1 MLLDYDF
8 LLLLN
13 DESGNPT
20 RYYYLLQDFE
30 KDFVASEVAQN
41 KARQFVKE
49 IIGRE
54 KASKTKNSTIE
65 ISNTKASAIKNET
78 IGSGDLKKACEKI
91 KSGLPFGIISAF
103 KPFKDAFYR
112 DFNNNEQKLLIGA
125 AKSGCIQSSTDKL
138 AQLKTR
144 LIYWQDKS
152 VKVDWDKPIGIKDF
166 FKGNN
171 YLYRRL
177 CFLLGKHFMD
187 RFLKNNAKA
196 SVKDFIS
203 SKEFVAKYR
212 YTPKQNTER
221 AKKLQSYLENK
232 RDFIGF
238 VQTIN
243 SLKDNPQDPF
253 LPNEE
258 TSFLV
263 FANEPTIVFNLRDYL
278 LVLAQIFNQQ
288 AICYCESKC
297 PIELI
302 NASPSKDFNKTQDSF
317 SDIKFST
324 PNQLEQSL
332 NALKNKLSAF
342 FSKHHDKHNGME
354 FNEMAKTQIEALYMP
369 QSSDGFDDF
378 REHLEDSIKSFIRA
392 KKNCYGFPK
401 IFDVADIE
409 QEEREVIEW
418 REKNRASKQSYKQNL
433 QINKIANDL
442 KRDKA
447 VDKRAILSVIDADI
461 ERGFIPPKDLLK
473 QLEKISASLS
483 KDIVIAIKQVEKL
496 ELNYVLI
503 DNIQHNTLDDT
514 LDFTFIVGDSLSVQ
528 SLYVTFHLVIDMDR
542 PMSEQFLNH
551 IGKLGS
557 FESRERALEWVRLTQ
572 AKLIVETPR
581 EALKNAQLS
590 QIEEIL
596 TGCIFNGAYRFQNN
610 LKGNRH
616 GNFKQNSHPNKEE
629 QAMPKR

>member
-1 MLLDYDF
+1 MA
-8 LLLLN
+8 
-13 DESGNPT
+13 
-20 RYYYLLQDFE
+20 R
-30 KDFVASEVAQN
+30 EVAQN
-41 KARQFVKE
+41 RTKRFVKE
-49 IIGRE
+49 IIGSE
-54 KASKTKNSTIE
+54 KASKTKNSTLE
-65 ISNTKASAIKNET
+65 VSNTKASAIENET
-78 IGSGDLKKACEKI
+78 IGSGDLKKVCEKI
-91 KSGLPFGIISAF
+91 KSALPFGIISAF

-125 AKSGCIQSSTDKL
+125 AKSGCIQSSVDKL

-144 LIYWQDKS
+144 LLYWQDKS
-152 VKVDWDKPIGIKDF
+152 VKVDWDKPILIKDF

-187 RFLKNNAKA
+187 RFLKNSAKA
-196 SVKDFIS
+196 SVKDFVS

-221 AKKLQSYLENK
+221 AKKLQSYLESK

-238 VQTIN
+238 VQTLN
-243 SLKDNPQDPF
+243 SLKDSPQDPF

-258 TSFLV
+258 ISFLV

-302 NASPSKDFNKTQDSF
+302 NASPGKDFNKTQDSF

-332 NALKNKLSAF
+332 NDLKNKLSAF
-342 FSKHHDKHNGME
+342 FSKHPDKHNGIE
-354 FNEMAKTQIEALYMP
+354 FNEIAKTQIEALYMP
-369 QSSDGFDDF
+369 QSSDDF

-392 KKNCYGFPK
+392 KKNRYGFPR
-401 IFDVADIE
+401 IFDIADIE
-409 QEEREVIEW
+409 QEERKVIEW

-442 KRDKA
+442 KRDK
-447 VDKRAILSVIDADI
+447 VINKRTILSVIDADM

-496 ELNYVLI
+496 ELNYALI

-528 SLYVTFHLVIDMDR
+528 SLYVTFNLVIDMDR

-551 IGKLGS
+551 IGELGS
-557 FESRERALEWVRLTQ
+557 FESRERALECVRL
-572 AKLIVETPR
+572 AESKLIIETPR
-581 EALKNAQLS
+581 EALKNAELS

-596 TGCIFNGAYRFQNN
+596 TGCIFNGTYRFQNN

-616 GNFKQNSHPNKEE
+616 GNFK
-629 QAMPKR
+629 

>member
-30 KDFVASEVAQN
+30 KDFVASKVAQN
-41 KARQFVKE
+41 KAKRFVKE
-49 IIGRE
+49 IIGSE
-54 KASKTKNSTIE
+54 KASKTKNSAIE
-65 ISNTKASAIKNET
+65 ISNTKASAVKNEA

-112 DFNNNEQKLLIGA
+112 DFNHNEQKLLIGA
-125 AKSGCIQSSTDKL
+125 AKSGCIQSSADKL

-144 LIYWQDKS
+144 LLYWQDKS
-152 VKVDWDKPIGIKDF
+152 VKVDWDKPILIKDF

-232 RDFIGF
+232 RDFIGL

-288 AICYCESKC
+288 AICYCKSKC

-302 NASPSKDFNKTQDSF
+302 NASPGKDFNKTQDSF

-332 NALKNKLSAF
+332 NDLKNKLAAF
-342 FSKHHDKHNGME
+342 FSKHPDKHNGME
-354 FNEMAKTQIEALYMP
+354 FNEIAKTQIEALCMP
-369 QSSDGFDDF
+369 QSNDDLDDF
-378 REHLEDSIKSFIRA
+378 REHLEESIKSFIRA
-392 KKNCYGFPK
+392 KKNRYGFPK

-442 KRDKA
+442 KRDKV
-447 VDKRAILSVIDADI
+447 VDKRTILSVIDADI
-461 ERGFIPPKDLLK
+461 ERGSIPPKDLLK

-496 ELNYVLI
+496 ELNYALI
-503 DNIQHNTLDDT
+503 DNIQHNELDDT

-528 SLYVTFHLVIDMDR
+528 SLYVTFDLVIDMDR

-551 IGKLGS
+551 IGELGS
-557 FESRERALEWVRLTQ
+557 FESRERALECVRLTQ
-572 AKLIVETPR
+572 AKLIIEVPR
-581 EALKNAQLS
+581 EALKNAELS

-596 TGCIFNGAYRFQNN
+596 TGCIFNGAYRLQND

-616 GNFKQNSHPNKEE
+616 GNFK
-629 QAMPKR
+629 

>member
-41 KARQFVKE
+41 RTKRFVKE

-65 ISNTKASAIKNET
+65 ISNTKSSAIKNEA
-78 IGSGDLKKACEKI
+78 IGSCDLKKVCEKI

-125 AKSGCIQSSTDKL
+125 AKSGCIQSSADKL

-144 LIYWQDKS
+144 LLYWQDKS
-152 VKVDWDKPIGIKDF
+152 VKVDWDKPILIKDF

-196 SVKDFIS
+196 SVKDFMS

-253 LPNEE
+253 LPDEE
-258 TSFLV
+258 ISFLV
-263 FANEPTIVFNLRDYL
+263 FANEPTIIFNLRDYL
-278 LVLAQIFNQQ
+278 LVLAQMFNQQ
-288 AICYCESKC
+288 AICHCENAKKY

-302 NASPSKDFNKTQDSF
+302 NASPGKDFNKTQDSF

-332 NALKNKLSAF
+332 NALKNKLAAF
-342 FSKHHDKHNGME
+342 FSKHPDKHNGME
-354 FNEMAKTQIEALYMP
+354 FNEIVKTQIEALYMP

-378 REHLEDSIKSFIRA
+378 RKHLEDSIKSFIRA
-392 KKNCYGFPK
+392 KKNRYGFPK

-418 REKNRASKQSYKQNL
+418 REKKRASKQSYKQNL

-442 KRDKA
+442 KRDKI
-447 VDKRAILSVIDADI
+447 VDKRTILSVIDADM
-461 ERGFIPPKDLLK
+461 ERGSIPPKDLLK
-473 QLEKISASLS
+473 QLETISASLS

-496 ELNYVLI
+496 ELNYTLI

-528 SLYVTFHLVIDMDR
+528 SLYVTFDLVIDMDR

-551 IGKLGS
+551 IGELGS
-557 FESRERALEWVRLTQ
+557 FKSREEALEWVRLSQT
-572 AKLIVETPR
+572 KLIIEAPR
-581 EALKNAQLS
+581 EALKNAELS

-596 TGCIFNGAYRFQNN
+596 TGCIFNGAYRLQND

-616 GNFKQNSHPNKEE
+616 ENFKQN
-629 QAMPKR
+629 

>member
-30 KDFVASEVAQN
+30 KDFVASKVAQN
-41 KARQFVKE
+41 KAKRFVKE

-54 KASKTKNSTIE
+54 KVSKTKNSTIKV
-65 ISNTKASAIKNET
+65 SSTKASAIKNET

-125 AKSGCIQSSTDKL
+125 AKSGCIQSSADKL

-152 VKVDWDKPIGIKDF
+152 VKVDWDKPILIKDF

-221 AKKLQSYLENK
+221 AKKLQSYLESK

-238 VQTIN
+238 VQTLN

-253 LPNEE
+253 LPSEE
-258 TSFLV
+258 ISFLV
-263 FANEPTIVFNLRDYL
+263 FANEPTIIFNLRDYL

-302 NASPSKDFNKTQDSF
+302 NASPGKDFNKTHDSF

-342 FSKHHDKHNGME
+342 FSKHPDKHNGME
-354 FNEMAKTQIEALYMP
+354 FNEIAKTQIEALYLP

-392 KKNCYGFPK
+392 KKNRYGFPK

-442 KRDKA
+442 KRDKV
-447 VDKRAILSVIDADI
+447 VDKRTILSVIDTDI
-461 ERGFIPPKDLLK
+461 ERGSIPPKDLLK

-496 ELNYVLI
+496 ELNYALI

-514 LDFTFIVGDSLSVQ
+514 LNFTFIVGDSLSVQ
-528 SLYVTFHLVIDMDR
+528 SLYVTFDLVIDMDR
-542 PMSEQFLNH
+542 PISEQFLNH

-557 FESRERALEWVRLTQ
+557 FESRERALECVRLTQ
-572 AKLIVETPR
+572 AKLIIEVPK

-616 GNFKQNSHPNKEE
+616 GNFK
-629 QAMPKR
+629 

>member
-1 MLLDYDF
+1 
-8 LLLLN
+8 
-13 DESGNPT
+13 
-20 RYYYLLQDFE
+20 
-30 KDFVASEVAQN
+30 
-41 KARQFVKE
+41 
-49 IIGRE
+49 
-54 KASKTKNSTIE
+54 
-65 ISNTKASAIKNET
+65 
-78 IGSGDLKKACEKI
+78 
-91 KSGLPFGIISAF
+91 
-103 KPFKDAFYR
+103 
-112 DFNNNEQKLLIGA
+112 
-125 AKSGCIQSSTDKL
+125 
-138 AQLKTR
+138 
-144 LIYWQDKS
+144 
-152 VKVDWDKPIGIKDF
+152 
-166 FKGNN
+166 
-171 YLYRRL
+171 
-177 CFLLGKHFMD
+177 MD

-196 SVKDFIS
+196 SVKDFMS
-203 SKEFVAKYR
+203 SKEFVNKYR
-212 YTPKQNTER
+212 YTPEQNTER

-288 AICYCESKC
+288 AICYCKSKD

-302 NASPSKDFNKTQDSF
+302 NASPGKDFNKTQDSF

-342 FSKHHDKHNGME
+342 FSKHPDKHNGME
-354 FNEMAKTQIEALYMP
+354 FNEIAKTQIEALYMP
-369 QSSDGFDDF
+369 QSGGCFDDF
-378 REHLEDSIKSFIRA
+378 REHLEDSVKSFIRA
-392 KKNCYGFPK
+392 KQNRGFPK

-418 REKNRASKQSYKQNL
+418 REKERASKQSYKQNL
-433 QINKIANDL
+433 QIHKIANDL
-442 KRDKA
+442 KRNKV
-447 VDKRAILSVIDADI
+447 VDKKTILSMIDADI
-461 ERGFIPPKDLLK
+461 DRGFIPPKDLLK

-496 ELNYVLI
+496 ELNYALI

-542 PMSEQFLNH
+542 SMSEQFLNH
-551 IGKLGS
+551 IGELGS

-581 EALKNAQLS
+581 EALKNAELS

-596 TGCIFNGAYRFQNN
+596 TGCIFNGAYRLQNN

-616 GNFKQNSHPNKEE
+616 GNFK
-629 QAMPKR
+629 

>member
-1 MLLDYDF
+1 M
-8 LLLLN
+8 
-13 DESGNPT
+13 
-20 RYYYLLQDFE
+20 
-30 KDFVASEVAQN
+30 ASKVAQN
-41 KARQFVKE
+41 GAKRFVKE

-54 KASKTKNSTIE
+54 KASKTKNSAIE
-65 ISNTKASAIKNET
+65 VSSTKASAIKNET
-78 IGSGDLKKACEKI
+78 TKSGDLKKVCEKI
-91 KSGLPFGIISAF
+91 KSALPFGIISAF

-112 DFNNNEQKLLIGA
+112 DFNDNEQKLLIGA
-125 AKSGCIQSSTDKL
+125 AKSGCIQSNADKL

-152 VKVDWDKPIGIKDF
+152 VKVDWDKPILIKGF

-187 RFLKNNAKA
+187 RFLKNNDKA
-196 SVKDFIS
+196 SVKDFMS

-238 VQTIN
+238 VQTLN

-253 LPNEE
+253 LPSEE

-263 FANEPTIVFNLRDYL
+263 FANEPTIIFNLRDYL

-302 NASPSKDFNKTQDSF
+302 NASPGKYFNKTQDSF
-317 SDIKFST
+317 PDIKFST

-332 NALKNKLSAF
+332 NALKNKLNAF

-369 QSSDGFDDF
+369 HSSDGFDDF
-378 REHLEDSIKSFIRA
+378 HEHLEDSIKSFIRA
-392 KKNCYGFPK
+392 KKNRYGFPK

-418 REKNRASKQSYKQNL
+418 REKERAPKQSYKQNL

-442 KRDKA
+442 KRDKV
-447 VDKRAILSVIDADI
+447 VDKRTILSVIDADI
-461 ERGFIPPKDLLK
+461 EHGFIPPKDLLK

-496 ELNYVLI
+496 ELNYALI

-514 LDFTFIVGDSLSVQ
+514 LNFTFIVGDSLSVQ
-528 SLYVTFHLVIDMDR
+528 SLYVTFNLVIDMDR

-557 FESRERALEWVRLTQ
+557 FKSRERALECVRLSQT
-572 AKLIVETPR
+572 KLIIGTPR
-581 EALKNAQLS
+581 EALKNAELS

-596 TGCIFNGAYRFQNN
+596 TGCIFNGAYQLQNN

-616 GNFKQNSHPNKEE
+616 GNFK
-629 QAMPKR
+629 

>member
-13 DESGNPT
+13 DDSGNPT

-41 KARQFVKE
+41 RAKQFVKD
-49 IIGRE
+49 IIGSE
-54 KASKTKNSTIE
+54 KASKTKNSAIE

-78 IGSGDLKKACEKI
+78 IGSSDLKKVCEKI

-112 DFNNNEQKLLIGA
+112 DFNHNEQKLLIEA
-125 AKSGCIQSSTDKL
+125 AKSGCIQSNADKL

-144 LIYWQDKS
+144 LIYWQNKS
-152 VKVDWDKPIGIKDF
+152 VKVDWDKPILIKDF

-196 SVKDFIS
+196 SVKDFMS

-232 RDFIGF
+232 HDSIGF
-238 VQTIN
+238 VQALN

-253 LPNEE
+253 LPDEE

-302 NASPSKDFNKTQDSF
+302 NASPGKDFNKTQDSF

-332 NALKNKLSAF
+332 NDLKNKLSTF
-342 FSKHHDKHNGME
+342 FSKHPDKHNGME
-354 FNEMAKTQIEALYMP
+354 FNEMAKTQIEALYLP

-392 KKNCYGFPK
+392 KKNRYGFPR

-409 QEEREVIEW
+409 QKEREVIEW
-418 REKNRASKQSYKQNL
+418 REKKRASKQSYKQNL

-442 KRDKA
+442 KRNKI
-447 VDKRAILSVIDADI
+447 VDKRTILSVIDADI
-461 ERGFIPPKDLLK
+461 ERGFIPPKDWLK
-473 QLEKISASLS
+473 QLETISASLS

-496 ELNYVLI
+496 ELNYALI

-514 LDFTFIVGDSLSVQ
+514 LNFTFIVGDSLSVQ
-528 SLYVTFHLVIDMDR
+528 SLYVTFDLVIDMDR
-542 PMSEQFLNH
+542 PISEQFLNH

-557 FESRERALEWVRLTQ
+557 FESRERALECVRLTQ

-616 GNFKQNSHPNKEE
+616 GNFK
-629 QAMPKR
+629 

>member
-1 MLLDYDF
+1 MDYDF

-30 KDFVASEVAQN
+30 KDFVAREVAQN
-41 KARQFVKE
+41 RAKRFVKE
-49 IIGRE
+49 IIGEE
-54 KASKTKNSTIE
+54 KASKTKDSAIE
-65 ISNTKASAIKNET
+65 VSNTKASDIENET
-78 IGSGDLKKACEKI
+78 IGSGDLKKVCEKI
-91 KSGLPFGIISAF
+91 KSALPFGFISAF

-144 LIYWQDKS
+144 LLYWQDKS

-196 SVKDFIS
+196 SVKDFMS
-203 SKEFVAKYR
+203 SKEFVSKYR

-221 AKKLQSYLENK
+221 AKKLQSYLESK

-238 VQTIN
+238 VQTLN

-278 LVLAQIFNQQ
+278 LVLAQVFNQQ

-297 PIELI
+297 PIGLI
-302 NASPSKDFNKTQDSF
+302 NASPGKDFDKTQDSF

-342 FSKHHDKHNGME
+342 FSKHPDKHNGME
-354 FNEMAKTQIEALYMP
+354 FNEIAKTQIEALYMP
-369 QSSDGFDDF
+369 QSSDDF

-392 KKNCYGFPK
+392 KKNRYGFPK

-409 QEEREVIEW
+409 QEEREVIKW
-418 REKNRASKQSYKQNL
+418 REKERASKQSYKQNL
-433 QINKIANDL
+433 QIKKIANDL
-442 KRDKA
+442 KRNKV
-447 VDKRAILSVIDADI
+447 VDKITILSVIDADL

-496 ELNYVLI
+496 ELNYALI
-503 DNIQHNTLDDT
+503 DNIQYNTLNDT
-514 LDFTFIVGDSLSVQ
+514 LDFTFIIGDSLSVQ
-528 SLYVTFHLVIDMDR
+528 SLYVTFDLVIDIDR

-557 FESRERALEWVRLTQ
+557 YNSIKKVLECMRLTQ
-572 AKLIVETPR
+572 AKLIIKAPR
-581 EALKNAQLS
+581 EALRNAELS

-596 TGCIFNGAYRFQNN
+596 TGCIFNGAYR
-610 LKGNRH
+610 L
-616 GNFKQNSHPNKEE
+616 
-629 QAMPKR
+629 

>member
-13 DESGNPT
+13 DENGNPT

-30 KDFVASEVAQN
+30 KDFVAREVAQN
-41 KARQFVKE
+41 GAKRFVKE
-49 IIGRE
+49 IIGSE

-78 IGSGDLKKACEKI
+78 TRSGDLKKACEKI

-112 DFNNNEQKLLIGA
+112 DFNHNEQKLLIGA
-125 AKSGCIQSSTDKL
+125 AKSGCIQSSADKL

-152 VKVDWDKPIGIKDF
+152 VKVDWDKPILIKDF

-196 SVKDFIS
+196 SVKDFMS

-278 LVLAQIFNQQ
+278 LVLVQIFNQQ
-288 AICYCESKC
+288 AICYCESKY

-302 NASPSKDFNKTQDSF
+302 NASPGKDFNKTQDNF

-332 NALKNKLSAF
+332 NALKNKLAAF
-342 FSKHHDKHNGME
+342 FSKHPDKNNGIE
-354 FNEMAKTQIEALYMP
+354 FNEIVKTQIEALYMP
-369 QSSDGFDDF
+369 HSSDGFDDF

-392 KKNCYGFPK
+392 KKNRYGFPK

-418 REKNRASKQSYKQNL
+418 REKKKASKQSYKQNL
-433 QINKIANDL
+433 QTNKIANDL
-442 KRDKA
+442 KRDKV
-447 VDKRAILSVIDADI
+447 VDKRTILSVIDADI
-461 ERGFIPPKDLLK
+461 ERSFIPPKDLK

-496 ELNYVLI
+496 ELNYALI
-503 DNIQHNTLDDT
+503 DNIQHNTLDNT
-514 LDFTFIVGDSLSVQ
+514 LNFTFIIGDSLSVQ
-528 SLYVTFHLVIDMDR
+528 SLYVTFDLVIDMDR

-557 FESRERALEWVRLTQ
+557 FESRERALEWVRLSQT
-572 AKLIVETPR
+572 KLIIETPR

-596 TGCIFNGAYRFQNN
+596 TGCIFNGAYHLQND
-610 LKGNRH
+610 LKKGR
-616 GNFKQNSHPNKEE
+616 
-629 QAMPKR
+629 

>member
-30 KDFVASEVAQN
+30 KDFVASKVAQN
-41 KARQFVKE
+41 KAKQFVKE
-49 IIGRE
+49 IIGSE
-54 KASKTKNSTIE
+54 KASKTKNSAIAV
-65 ISNTKASAIKNET
+65 SNTKTSAIESKT
-78 IGSGDLKKACEKI
+78 IGSYDLKKVCEKI
-91 KSGLPFGIISAF
+91 KSALPFGIISAF

-112 DFNNNEQKLLIGA
+112 DSNHNEQKLLIGA
-125 AKSGCIQSSTDKL
+125 AKSGCIQSSADKL

-152 VKVDWDKPIGIKDF
+152 VKVDWDKPIGINDF

-171 YLYRRL
+171 YLYKRL

-196 SVKDFIS
+196 SVKDFMS

-221 AKKLQSYLENK
+221 AKKLQSYLESK

-238 VQTIN
+238 VQTLN
-243 SLKDNPQDPF
+243 SLKDSPQNPF

-288 AICYCESKC
+288 AICHCENAKKY

-302 NASPSKDFNKTQDSF
+302 NASPGKDFNKTQDSF

-332 NALKNKLSAF
+332 NALKNKLAAF
-342 FSKHHDKHNGME
+342 FSKHPDKHNGIE
-354 FNEMAKTQIEALYMP
+354 FNEIVKTQIEALYLP
-369 QSSDGFDDF
+369 QSSDDFDDF
-378 REHLEDSIKSFIRA
+378 RKHLEDSVKSFIRA
-392 KKNCYGFPK
+392 KKNRYGFPR

-418 REKNRASKQSYKQNL
+418 REKKKASKQSYKQNL

-442 KRDKA
+442 KRDKI
-447 VDKRAILSVIDADI
+447 VDERTILSVIDADI

-473 QLEKISASLS
+473 QLEKINASLS

-496 ELNYVLI
+496 ELSYALI

-514 LDFTFIVGDSLSVQ
+514 LDFTFIIGDSLSVQ
-528 SLYVTFHLVIDMDR
+528 SLYVTFDLVIDMDR

-551 IGKLGS
+551 IGELGS
-557 FESRERALEWVRLTQ
+557 FESRERALECVRLTQ
-572 AKLIVETPR
+572 AKLIIEAPR
-581 EALKNAQLS
+581 EALKNAELS

-616 GNFKQNSHPNKEE
+616 GNFK
-629 QAMPKR
+629 

>member
-1 MLLDYDF
+1 MLMDYDF

-13 DESGNPT
+13 DESGKPT
-20 RYYYLLQDFE
+20 KHYDLLQDFE
-30 KDFVASEVAQN
+30 KDFVAREVAQN
-41 KARQFVKE
+41 RAKRFVKE
-49 IIGRE
+49 IIGSE
-54 KASKTKNSTIE
+54 KASKTKNSALE
-65 ISNTKASAIKNET
+65 VSNTKSSAIKNET
-78 IGSGDLKKACEKI
+78 TKSGDLKKVCEKI

-112 DFNNNEQKLLIGA
+112 DFNNDEQKLLIGA
-125 AKSGCIQSSTDKL
+125 AKSGCIQSGADRL
-138 AQLKTR
+138 AQLKTH
-144 LIYWQDKS
+144 LLYWQDKS

-166 FKGNN
+166 FKGND
-171 YLYRRL
+171 YLYRRF
-177 CFLLGKHFMD
+177 CFLLGEHFMD

-196 SVKDFIS
+196 SVKDFMS
-203 SKEFVAKYR
+203 SKEFINKYR
-212 YTPKQNTER
+212 YTPEQNTER
-221 AKKLQSYLENK
+221 AKKLQSYLESK

-238 VQTIN
+238 VQTLN
-243 SLKDNPQDPF
+243 SLKDSPQDPF
-253 LPNEE
+253 LPHEE
-258 TSFLV
+258 TGFLV
-263 FANEPTIVFNLRDYL
+263 FANEPTIVFNLRNYL

-288 AICYCESKC
+288 AICYCKSKG

-302 NASPSKDFNKTQDSF
+302 NASPGKDFNKTQDSF

-332 NALKNKLSAF
+332 NALKNKLSTF
-342 FSKHHDKHNGME
+342 FSKHPDKHNGME
-354 FNEMAKTQIEALYMP
+354 FNEIAKTQIEALYMP

-392 KKNCYGFPK
+392 KQNRGFPK

-418 REKNRASKQSYKQNL
+418 REKERASKQSYKQNL

-442 KRDKA
+442 KRDKI
-447 VDKRAILSVIDADI
+447 VDKRTILSVIDADI

-483 KDIVIAIKQVEKL
+483 KNIVITIKQVEKL
-496 ELNYVLI
+496 ELNYALI

-528 SLYVTFHLVIDMDR
+528 SLYVTFNLVIDIDR
-542 PMSEQFLNH
+542 PMSEQFLNY
-551 IGKLGS
+551 IGELGS

-581 EALKNAQLS
+581 EVLKNAELS

-596 TGCIFNGAYRFQNN
+596 TGCIFNGAYRLQNN

-616 GNFKQNSHPNKEE
+616 GNFK
-629 QAMPKR
+629 

>member
-30 KDFVASEVAQN
+30 KDFVASKVAQN
-41 KARQFVKE
+41 KAKQFVKE

-54 KASKTKNSTIE
+54 KASKTKNSAIE

-78 IGSGDLKKACEKI
+78 TKSGDLKKACEKI

-112 DFNNNEQKLLIGA
+112 DFNHNEQKLLIGA
-125 AKSGCIQSSTDKL
+125 TKSGCIQSSADKA
-138 AQLKTR
+138 AQLKMR
-144 LIYWQDKS
+144 LPYWQDKS
-152 VKVDWDKPIGIKDF
+152 VKVDWDKPILIKDF
-166 FKGNN
+166 FKGND

-177 CFLLGKHFMD
+177 CFLLGKYFID

-196 SVKDFIS
+196 SVKDFMS
-203 SKEFVAKYR
+203 SKEFVNKYR
-212 YTPKQNTER
+212 YTPNQNTER
-221 AKKLQSYLENK
+221 AKKLQSYLESK

-238 VQTIN
+238 VQTLNFLKN
-243 SLKDNPQDPF
+243 SPQDPF
-253 LPNEE
+253 LPDEE
-258 TSFLV
+258 ISFLV
-263 FANEPTIVFNLRDYL
+263 FANEPTIIFNLRGYL
-278 LVLAQIFNQQ
+278 LVLAQVFNQQ

-302 NASPSKDFNKTQDSF
+302 NASPGKDFNKTQDSF

-332 NALKNKLSAF
+332 NALKSKLAAF
-342 FSKHHDKHNGME
+342 FSKHPDKHNGIE
-354 FNEMAKTQIEALYMP
+354 FNEIVKTQIEALYLP
-369 QSSDGFDDF
+369 QSSDDFGDF
-378 REHLEDSIKSFIRA
+378 RKHLEDSVKSFIRA
-392 KKNCYGFPK
+392 KKNRYGFPR

-418 REKNRASKQSYKQNL
+418 REKEGASKQSYKQNL

-442 KRDKA
+442 KRDKI
-447 VDKRAILSVIDADI
+447 VDKRTILSVIDADI

-473 QLEKISASLS
+473 QLETISASLS

-496 ELNYVLI
+496 ELNYALI
-503 DNIQHNTLDDT
+503 DNIQHNDLDDT

-528 SLYVTFHLVIDMDR
+528 SLYVTFNLVIDIDR

-557 FESRERALEWVRLTQ
+557 FKSREEALEWVRLSQT
-572 AKLIVETPR
+572 KLIIEAPR
-581 EALKNAQLS
+581 EALKNAELS

-596 TGCIFNGAYRFQNN
+596 TGCIFNGAYRLQND

-616 GNFKQNSHPNKEE
+616 ENFKQN
-629 QAMPKR
+629 

>member
-41 KARQFVKE
+41 KAKRFVKE
-49 IIGRE
+49 IIGSE
-54 KASKTKNSTIE
+54 KASETKNSTIKV
-65 ISNTKASAIKNET
+65 SNTKASAIESKT
-78 IGSGDLKKACEKI
+78 IGSYDLKKVCEKI
-91 KSGLPFGIISAF
+91 KSALPFGIISAF

-112 DFNNNEQKLLIGA
+112 DFNHNEQKLLIGA
-125 AKSGCIQSSTDKL
+125 AKSGCIQSSADKL

-152 VKVDWDKPIGIKDF
+152 VKVDWDKPILIKDF

-177 CFLLGKHFMD
+177 CFLLGKHFID

-238 VQTIN
+238 VQTLN
-243 SLKDNPQDPF
+243 SLKDNLQDPF

-302 NASPSKDFNKTQDSF
+302 NASPGKDFNKTQDSF

-332 NALKNKLSAF
+332 NDLKNKLSAF
-342 FSKHHDKHNGME
+342 FSKHPDKHNGME
-354 FNEMAKTQIEALYMP
+354 FNEIAKTQIEALYMP
-369 QSSDGFDDF
+369 QSNDDLDDF

-392 KKNCYGFPK
+392 KKNRYGFPK

-418 REKNRASKQSYKQNL
+418 RERNRASKQSYKQNL

-447 VDKRAILSVIDADI
+447 VDKRAILSVIDADM

-496 ELNYVLI
+496 ELNYALI
-503 DNIQHNTLDDT
+503 DNIQHNTLD
-514 LDFTFIVGDSLSVQ
+514 FTFIIGDSLSVQ
-528 SLYVTFHLVIDMDR
+528 SLYVTFHLVIDMDS

-551 IGKLGS
+551 IGKLGN
-557 FESRERALEWVRLTQ
+557 FESRERALECVRLSQT
-572 AKLIVETPR
+572 KLIIETPR
-581 EALKNAQLS
+581 EALKNAELS

-596 TGCIFNGAYRFQNN
+596 TGCIFNGAYRLQND

-616 GNFKQNSHPNKEE
+616 GNFKQN
-629 QAMPKR
+629 

>member
-41 KARQFVKE
+41 RARQFVKE

-54 KASKTKNSTIE
+54 KASKTKNSTIKV
-65 ISNTKASAIKNET
+65 SNTKASAIKNET
-78 IGSGDLKKACEKI
+78 TKSGDLKKVCEKI

-112 DFNNNEQKLLIGA
+112 DFSNNEQKLMIGA

-152 VKVDWDKPIGIKDF
+152 VKVDWDKPILIKDF

-177 CFLLGKHFMD
+177 CFLLGKHFID

-196 SVKDFIS
+196 SVKDFMS

-302 NASPSKDFNKTQDSF
+302 NASPGKDFNKTQDSF

-332 NALKNKLSAF
+332 NDLKNKLNAF
-342 FSKHHDKHNGME
+342 FSKHPDKNNGIE
-354 FNEMAKTQIEALYMP
+354 FNKIVKTQIEALYLP

-392 KKNCYGFPK
+392 KKNRYGFPR

-409 QEEREVIEW
+409 QKEREVIEW

-442 KRDKA
+442 KRDKV
-447 VDKRAILSVIDADI
+447 VDKRTILSVIDADL

-496 ELNYVLI
+496 ELNYALI

-528 SLYVTFHLVIDMDR
+528 SLYVTFNLVIDMDR

-551 IGKLGS
+551 IGELGS
-557 FESRERALEWVRLTQ
+557 FESRERALECVRLSQT
-572 AKLIVETPR
+572 KLIIETPR
-581 EALKNAQLS
+581 ETLKNAELS

-596 TGCIFNGAYRFQNN
+596 TGCIFNGAYRLQNN

-616 GNFKQNSHPNKEE
+616 GNFK
-629 QAMPKR
+629 

>member
-13 DESGNPT
+13 DENGNPT

-41 KARQFVKE
+41 KAKRFVKE
-49 IIGRE
+49 IIGSE
-54 KASKTKNSTIE
+54 KASKTKNSAIE
-65 ISNTKASAIKNET
+65 ISSTKASAIKNET
-78 IGSGDLKKACEKI
+78 IGSGDLKKVCEKI
-91 KSGLPFGIISAF
+91 KSTLLFGIISAF

-112 DFNNNEQKLLIGA
+112 DFSNNEQKLLIGA
-125 AKSGCIQSSTDKL
+125 AKSGCIQSSADKL

-152 VKVDWDKPIGIKDF
+152 VKVDWDKPILIKDF

-196 SVKDFIS
+196 SVKDFMS

-238 VQTIN
+238 VQTLN

-258 TSFLV
+258 ISFLV
-263 FANEPTIVFNLRDYL
+263 FSNEPTIVFNLRDYL

-302 NASPSKDFNKTQDSF
+302 NASPGKDFNKTQDSF

-332 NALKNKLSAF
+332 NALKNKLAAF

-369 QSSDGFDDF
+369 HSSDGFDDF

-392 KKNCYGFPK
+392 KKNRYGFPK

-442 KRDKA
+442 KHDKI
-447 VDKRAILSVIDADI
+447 VDKRTILSVIDADI

-473 QLEKISASLS
+473 QLETISASLS

-496 ELNYVLI
+496 ELNYALI

-514 LDFTFIVGDSLSVQ
+514 LNFTFIVGDSLSVQ
-528 SLYVTFHLVIDMDR
+528 SLYVTFDLVIDMDR

-551 IGKLGS
+551 IGELGS
-557 FESRERALEWVRLTQ
+557 FKSRERALKCVRLTQ
-572 AKLIVETPR
+572 AKLIVEAPR
-581 EALKNAQLS
+581 EALKNAELS

-596 TGCIFNGAYRFQNN
+596 TGCIFNGAYRL
-610 LKGNRH
+610 LKR
-616 GNFKQNSHPNKEE
+616 S
-629 QAMPKR
+629 

>member
-30 KDFVASEVAQN
+30 KDFVASKVAQN
-41 KARQFVKE
+41 RAKRFVKE

-54 KASKTKNSTIE
+54 KASKTKNSAIE
-65 ISNTKASAIKNET
+65 ISSTETSAIKNGT
-78 IGSGDLKKACEKI
+78 IGSGDLKKVCEKI

-125 AKSGCIQSSTDKL
+125 AKSGCIQSSADKL

-152 VKVDWDKPIGIKDF
+152 VKVDWDKPILIKDF

-196 SVKDFIS
+196 SVKDFMS

-238 VQTIN
+238 VQTLN

-258 TSFLV
+258 ISFLV
-263 FANEPTIVFNLRDYL
+263 FANEPTIIFNLRDYL

-302 NASPSKDFNKTQDSF
+302 NASPGKDFNKTQDSF

-332 NALKNKLSAF
+332 NDLKNKLAAF
-342 FSKHHDKHNGME
+342 FSKHPDKHNGME
-354 FNEMAKTQIEALYMP
+354 FNEIAKTQIEALYLP
-369 QSSDGFDDF
+369 QSSDDFDDF
-378 REHLEDSIKSFIRA
+378 RKDLEDSVKSFIRA
-392 KKNCYGFPK
+392 KKNRYGFPR

-409 QEEREVIEW
+409 QKEREVIEW
-418 REKNRASKQSYKQNL
+418 REKKRASKQNYKQNL

-442 KRDKA
+442 KRDKV
-447 VDKRAILSVIDADI
+447 VDKRTILSVIDADI
-461 ERGFIPPKDLLK
+461 ERGFIPPKDWLK
-473 QLEKISASLS
+473 QLETISASLS

-496 ELNYVLI
+496 ELNYALI

-528 SLYVTFHLVIDMDR
+528 SLYVTFDLVIDMDR

-551 IGKLGS
+551 IGELGS
-557 FESRERALEWVRLTQ
+557 FESRERALEGVRLTQ

-596 TGCIFNGAYRFQNN
+596 TGCIFNGTYRLQDD
-610 LKGNRH
+610 LK
-616 GNFKQNSHPNKEE
+616 KIKLD
-629 QAMPKR
+629 

>member
-13 DESGNPT
+13 DENGNPT
-20 RYYYLLQDFE
+20 KYYHLLKDFE
-30 KDFVASEVAQN
+30 KDFVAREVAQN
-41 KARQFVKE
+41 RTKRFVKE
-49 IIGRE
+49 IIGSE
-54 KASKTKNSTIE
+54 KDSKDSALE
-65 ISNTKASAIKNET
+65 VSNTKAFSIENET
-78 IGSGDLKKACEKI
+78 IGSGDLKKVCEKI
-91 KSGLPFGIISAF
+91 KSALPFGIISAF

-125 AKSGCIQSSTDKL
+125 AKSGCIQSSADKA
-138 AQLKTR
+138 AQLKAR
-144 LIYWQDKS
+144 LLYWQDKS
-152 VKVDWDKPIGIKDF
+152 VKVDWDKSIGINDF
-166 FKGNN
+166 FKGND
-171 YLYRRL
+171 YLYRKF
-177 CFLLGKHFMD
+177 CSLLGKHFMD

-221 AKKLQSYLENK
+221 AKKLQSYLESK

-238 VQTIN
+238 VQTLN
-243 SLKDNPQDPF
+243 SLKDKSQDPF

-263 FANEPTIVFNLRDYL
+263 FSNEPTIVFNLRDYL

-302 NASPSKDFNKTQDSF
+302 NASPGKDFNKTQDSF
-317 SDIKFST
+317 SDITFST

-332 NALKNKLSAF
+332 NALKNKISAF
-342 FSKHHDKHNGME
+342 FSKHPDKHSGME
-354 FNEMAKTQIEALYMP
+354 FNEIAKTQIEALYMP

-378 REHLEDSIKSFIRA
+378 REDLEDSIKSFIRA
-392 KKNCYGFPK
+392 KQNRGFPK
-401 IFDVADIE
+401 IFDIADIE
-409 QEEREVIEW
+409 QEEREFIKW
-418 REKNRASKQSYKQNL
+418 REKERASKQSYQQNL
-433 QINKIANDL
+433 QIKKIANDL
-442 KRDKA
+442 KHDKI
-447 VDKRAILSVIDADI
+447 VDKITILSVIDADL

-496 ELNYVLI
+496 ELNYALI

-514 LDFTFIVGDSLSVQ
+514 LDFTFIIGDSLSIQ
-528 SLYVTFHLVIDMDR
+528 SLYVTFDLVIDIDR
-542 PMSEQFLNH
+542 PMSEQFLNY
-551 IGKLGS
+551 IGELGS
-557 FESRERALEWVRLTQ
+557 FKSREQALECVRLTQ
-572 AKLIVETPR
+572 AKLIVEAPR

-596 TGCIFNGAYRFQNN
+596 TGCIFNGAYR
-610 LKGNRH
+610 LKNALKSHRH
-616 GNFKQNSHPNKEE
+616 GNFKQN
-629 QAMPKR
+629 

>member
-30 KDFVASEVAQN
+30 KDFVAREVAQN
-41 KARQFVKE
+41 KTKRFVKE
-49 IIGRE
+49 IIGSE
-54 KASKTKNSTIE
+54 KASKAKNSAIE
-65 ISNTKASAIKNET
+65 VSNTKASAMKNET
-78 IGSGDLKKACEKI
+78 IGSGDLKKVCEKI
-91 KSGLPFGIISAF
+91 KSALPFGIISAF

-112 DFNNNEQKLLIGA
+112 DFNDNEQKLLIGVT
-125 AKSGCIQSSTDKL
+125 KSGCIQSSADKL

-144 LIYWQDKS
+144 LLYWQDKS
-152 VKVDWDKPIGIKDF
+152 VKVDWDKPILIKDF
-166 FKGNN
+166 FKGND

-196 SVKDFIS
+196 SVKDFMS

-232 RDFIGF
+232 HDSIGF
-238 VQTIN
+238 VQALN

-253 LPNEE
+253 LPDEE

-302 NASPSKDFNKTQDSF
+302 NASPGKDFNKTQDSF

-332 NALKNKLSAF
+332 NDLKNKLSTF
-342 FSKHHDKHNGME
+342 FSKHPDKHNGIE
-354 FNEMAKTQIEALYMP
+354 FNEIAKTQIEALYLP
-369 QSSDGFDDF
+369 QSSDDFDDF
-378 REHLEDSIKSFIRA
+378 RKHLEDSVKSFIRA
-392 KKNCYGFPK
+392 KKNRYGFPK

-409 QEEREVIEW
+409 QKEREVIEW

-442 KRDKA
+442 KRNK
-447 VDKRAILSVIDADI
+447 VVNKRTILSVIDADI

-496 ELNYVLI
+496 ELNYALI

-528 SLYVTFHLVIDMDR
+528 SLYVTFNLVIDMDR

-557 FESRERALEWVRLTQ
+557 FESRERALEWVRLSQT
-572 AKLIVETPR
+572 KLIVETPR

-596 TGCIFNGAYRFQNN
+596 IGCIFNGAYRLQND

-616 GNFKQNSHPNKEE
+616 GNFKQN
-629 QAMPKR
+629 

>member
-30 KDFVASEVAQN
+30 KDFVASKVAQN
-41 KARQFVKE
+41 RTKRFVKE

-54 KASKTKNSTIE
+54 KVSKIKNSTIKV
-65 ISNTKASAIKNET
+65 SHTKASAIGSET
-78 IGSGDLKKACEKI
+78 IGSYDLKKACEKI
-91 KSGLPFGIISAF
+91 KSTLPFGIISSF

-112 DFNNNEQKLLIGA
+112 DFSNNEQKLLIGA
-125 AKSGCIQSSTDKL
+125 AKSGCIQSSADKL
-138 AQLKTR
+138 AQLKAR

-152 VKVDWDKPIGIKDF
+152 VKVDWDKPILIKDF

-187 RFLKNNAKA
+187 RFLKNNANA
-196 SVKDFIS
+196 SVKDFMS

-238 VQTIN
+238 VQTLN

-297 PIELI
+297 PIGLI
-302 NASPSKDFNKTQDSF
+302 NASPGKDFNKTQDSF

-332 NALKNKLSAF
+332 NDLKNKLAAF
-342 FSKHHDKHNGME
+342 FSKHPDKHNGME

-392 KKNCYGFPK
+392 KKNRYGFPK

-418 REKNRASKQSYKQNL
+418 REKKKASKQSYKQNL

-442 KRDKA
+442 KRNKV
-447 VDKRAILSVIDADI
+447 VDKRTILSVIDADT

-496 ELNYVLI
+496 ELNYALI
-503 DNIQHNTLDDT
+503 DNIQHNELDDT

-528 SLYVTFHLVIDMDR
+528 SLYVTFNLVIDMDR

-557 FESRERALEWVRLTQ
+557 FESRERALECVRLSQ
-572 AKLIVETPR
+572 AKLIIEAPR
-581 EALKNAQLS
+581 EALKNAELS

-596 TGCIFNGAYRFQNN
+596 TGCIFNGAYRLQND
-610 LKGNRH
+610 LKKGR
-616 GNFKQNSHPNKEE
+616 
-629 QAMPKR
+629 

>member
-13 DESGNPT
+13 DESGKPT

-41 KARQFVKE
+41 RARRFVKE

-54 KASKTKNSTIE
+54 KASKTKNSAIKV
-65 ISNTKASAIKNET
+65 SHTKASAIGSET
-78 IGSGDLKKACEKI
+78 IGSCDLKKACEKI

-112 DFNNNEQKLLIGA
+112 DFNHNEQKLLIGA
-125 AKSGCIQSSTDKL
+125 AKSGCIQSDADKL

-144 LIYWQDKS
+144 LLYWQDKS
-152 VKVDWDKPIGIKDF
+152 VKVDWDKPILIKDF

-171 YLYRRL
+171 YLYRRF

-203 SKEFVAKYR
+203 SKEFVNKYR

-221 AKKLQSYLENK
+221 AKKLQSYLESK

-238 VQTIN
+238 VQTLN
-243 SLKDNPQDPF
+243 SLKDSPQDPF

-263 FANEPTIVFNLRDYL
+263 FANEPTIIFNLRDYL
-278 LVLAQIFNQQ
+278 LVLVQIFNQQ

-302 NASPSKDFNKTQDSF
+302 NASPGKDFNKTQDSF

-332 NALKNKLSAF
+332 NALKNKLNAF
-342 FSKHHDKHNGME
+342 FSKHPDKNNGIE
-354 FNEMAKTQIEALYMP
+354 FNEIAKTQIEALYMP
-369 QSSDGFDDF
+369 QSSDDFDDF
-378 REHLEDSIKSFIRA
+378 RKHLEDSIKSFIRA
-392 KKNCYGFPK
+392 KKIVMVFLK
-401 IFDVADIE
+401 
-409 QEEREVIEW
+409 
-418 REKNRASKQSYKQNL
+418 SLML
-433 QINKIANDL
+433 QI
-442 KRDKA
+442 
-447 VDKRAILSVIDADI
+447 
-461 ERGFIPPKDLLK
+461 
-473 QLEKISASLS
+473 
-483 KDIVIAIKQVEKL
+483 
-496 ELNYVLI
+496 
-503 DNIQHNTLDDT
+503 
-514 LDFTFIVGDSLSVQ
+514 
-528 SLYVTFHLVIDMDR
+528 
-542 PMSEQFLNH
+542 
-551 IGKLGS
+551 
-557 FESRERALEWVRLTQ
+557 
-572 AKLIVETPR
+572 
-581 EALKNAQLS
+581 
-590 QIEEIL
+590 
-596 TGCIFNGAYRFQNN
+596 
-610 LKGNRH
+610 
-616 GNFKQNSHPNKEE
+616 
-629 QAMPKR
+629 

>member
-30 KDFVASEVAQN
+30 KDFVASKVAQN
-41 KARQFVKE
+41 RARQFVKE
-49 IIGRE
+49 IIGGE
-54 KASKTKNSTIE
+54 KVSKTKNSAIKV
-65 ISNTKASAIKNET
+65 SNTKASAVKNET
-78 IGSGDLKKACEKI
+78 TKSGDLKKVCEKI

-125 AKSGCIQSSTDKL
+125 AKSGCIQSSANKL

-144 LIYWQDKS
+144 LLYWQDKS
-152 VKVDWDKPIGIKDF
+152 VKVDWDKPILIKDF

-196 SVKDFIS
+196 SVKDFMS

-212 YTPKQNTER
+212 YTPKQNAER
-221 AKKLQSYLENK
+221 AKKLQSYLEGK

-238 VQTIN
+238 VQTLN

-253 LPNEE
+253 LPSEE

-278 LVLAQIFNQQ
+278 LVLVQIFNQQ

-302 NASPSKDFNKTQDSF
+302 NASPGKDFNKTQDSF

-332 NALKNKLSAF
+332 NDLKNKLSAF

-378 REHLEDSIKSFIRA
+378 REHLEESIKSFIRA
-392 KKNCYGFPK
+392 KKNRYGFPK

-418 REKNRASKQSYKQNL
+418 REKNRTSKQSYKQNL

-442 KRDKA
+442 KRNKV
-447 VDKRAILSVIDADI
+447 VDKRTILSVIDADL
-461 ERGFIPPKDLLK
+461 ERGSIPPKDLLK
-473 QLEKISASLS
+473 QLEKISTSLS

-496 ELNYVLI
+496 ELNYALI
-503 DNIQHNTLDDT
+503 DNIQHNELDDT

-528 SLYVTFHLVIDMDR
+528 SLYVTFNLVIDMDR

-557 FESRERALEWVRLTQ
+557 FESREQALEWVRLSQT
-572 AKLIVETPR
+572 KLIIETPR
-581 EALKNAQLS
+581 EALKNAELS

-616 GNFKQNSHPNKEE
+616 GNFK
-629 QAMPKR
+629 